1 MIDRLEARL
10 GAAAVQRETGVPPAI
25 ETSSSAAAEASGD
38 AAELAAAQFPSA
50 EVAPPPAW
58 PDEAAES
65 AFRSEAKERGEPMV
79 AAHLASEVTQEVD
92 AGPLPSLE
100 ELVRRIP
107 PHVRETLDDLFRA
120 RFVTVRRVPERAL
133 KR

>member
-1 MIDRLEARL
+1 M
-10 GAAAVQRETGVPPAI
+10 GAAAVQLATGGPSAI
-25 ETSSSAAAEASGD
+25 ETSSGAAAEASGD
-38 AAELAAAQFPSA
+38 AAELAAAQVTSA
-50 EVAPPPAW
+50 EAAPPSAW
-58 PDEAAES
+58 PDETAES
-65 AFRSEAKERGEPMV
+65 AFRSEAKERGEPVV
-79 AAHLASEVTQEVD
+79 AARVASEVTQEVD
-92 AGPLPSLE
+92 TGPLPPLE